1 MQGEAMRGE
10 GCSPAPSPMLP
21 YALNHAWHGYAPMQ
35 SQDQSLCRAT
45 VPSSSPVHRLQ
56 PLGQEQGLSALSRP
70 CSPECSQS
78 PSFWL
83 QEFLSLI
90 QGQQL
95 GQVSQA

>member
-1 MQGEAMRGE
+1 MQGEATRGE

-21 YALNHAWHGYAPMQ
+21 YALNHAGHGYAPMQ

-45 VPSSSPVHRLQ
+45 VPSSSPVR
-56 PLGQEQGLSALSRP
+56 LGQEQGHSALSRP

-90 QGQQL
+90 QGRQL